1 MVTRGG
7 TRISEE
13 QHADQHAGKVRFRGF
28 MGVMEFISLYL
39 AGQVPIKSMYQP
51 SFEPSNEEQTIQLS
65 PNTLVSLYANFVRP
79 SFWQ

>member
-39 AGQVPIKSMYQP
+39 AGQVPI
-51 SFEPSNEEQTIQLS
+51 
-65 PNTLVSLYANFVRP
+65 
-79 SFWQ
+79 